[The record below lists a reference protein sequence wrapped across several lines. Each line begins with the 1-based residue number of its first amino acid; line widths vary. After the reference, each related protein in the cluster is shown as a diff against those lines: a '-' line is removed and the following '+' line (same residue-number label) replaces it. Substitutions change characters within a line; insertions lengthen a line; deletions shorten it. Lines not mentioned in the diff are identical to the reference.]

1 MSGRLTRERVLDAI
15 EAQVGLVRFAL
26 AMGGER
32 GDIDPGT
39 RVPSCPEWTL
49 HDLVAHL
56 GAVNWWGGAT
66 VRDSNPGERT
76 RGLGEAM
83 RSAPPATE
91 GADALADWYA
101 PLAEGMLETFS
112 ETDPGAPAWTFGG
125 PGSASFWLR
134 RQLHETALHRWDLEH
149 ALGGPAATTPLP
161 EDVAVDT
168 VEEFCSEM
176 YPRTAASRPAL
187 PVTIRLRAVLHAPEG
202 LATGAEP
209 VGATAL
215 GSDLEWVLPGADGT
229 GEVEVSGS
237 AESLALL
244 LWGRV
249 PAFEPG
255 LEIAGDRA
263 GLDAALE
270 AGLSA

>member
-1 MSGRLTRERVLDAI
+1 MSARLTRERMLDAI

-26 AMGGER
+26 ASGEV
-32 GDIDPGT
+32 DPSAP
-39 RVPSCPEWTL
+39 VPSCPEWTL
-49 HDLVAHL
+49 HGLVAHL

-66 VRDSNPGERT
+66 VRDSDPGERT
-76 RGLGEAM
+76 RGLGETM
-83 RSAPPATE
+83 TSAPPASA
-91 GADALADWYA
+91 GAGALADWYE
-101 PLAEGMLETFS
+101 PLASGMLETF
-112 ETDPGAPAWTFGG
+112 EATDLDAPAWTFGG

-134 RQLHETALHRWDLEH
+134 RQLHETALHRWDLEN
-149 ALGGPAATTPLP
+149 ALGGPPATTPLP

-168 VEEFCSEM
+168 VDEFCSEM
-176 YPRTAASRPAL
+176 YPLTAASRPPL

-209 VGATAL
+209 VGASSL

-237 AESLALL
+237 PESLALL
-244 LWGRV
+244 MWGRV
-249 PAFEPG
+249 PSFEPG

-263 GLDAALE
+263 GLEAALE
-270 AGLSA
+270 AGLSV